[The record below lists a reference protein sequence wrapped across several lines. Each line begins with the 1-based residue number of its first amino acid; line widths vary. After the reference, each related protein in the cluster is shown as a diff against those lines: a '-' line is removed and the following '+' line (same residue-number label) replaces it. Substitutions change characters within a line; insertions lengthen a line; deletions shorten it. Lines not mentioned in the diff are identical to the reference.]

1 MGLPAGTLLGPYEI
15 VSAIGAGGMGE
26 VYEARDT
33 KLERNVAIKVLPEAF
48 AHDVERLSR
57 FQREARM
64 LAALNHPNIATIFGL
79 EQSDGVH
86 FLVMELVPGQTLAE
100 RLTIGPVGIEEALNI
115 GGQIA
120 EALEAAHEKRV
131 IHRDLKP
138 ANVKVT
144 PEGRVKVLDFGL
156 ARAFRG
162 DAEQDLPCAPTLTS
176 MGTEDGRI
184 LGTPTYMSPEQ
195 ARGKPV
201 DKRTDI
207 WAFGCVLYELLSG
220 RRAFQAD
227 TVSDTLVKVLERE
240 PDWKALPAATPAK
253 VQAVLQRCLEKDVN
267 LRLRDIGDGRIELLD
282 ALAGT
287 TRQDRA
293 PEERFKLTRRAA
305 IGGLAGTAAVAAGVA
320 TSVWYLWPKTP
331 KPVMRLNMDVS
342 PAQQF
347 AGFT

>member
-1 MGLPAGTLLGPYEI
+1 MGLPTGTILGPYEI
-15 VSAIGAGGMGE
+15 LSAIGAGGMGE
-26 VYEARDT
+26 VYEARDN
-33 KLERNVAIKVLPEAF
+33 KLGRNVAIKVLPEAF
-48 AHDVERLSR
+48 AHDHDRLSR

-79 EQSDGVH
+79 EECGGVDY
-86 FLVMELVPGQTLAE
+86 LVMELVPGQTLAE
-100 RLTIGPVGIEEALNI
+100 RLKLGPLAIEEALKI
-115 GGQIA
+115 GSQIA
-120 EALEAAHEKRV
+120 EAMEAAHEKQV

-156 ARAFRG
+156 AKAF
-162 DAEQDLPCAPTLTS
+162 DAEQNTSSAPTLTS

-207 WAFGCVLYELLSG
+207 WAFGCVLYELLAG
-220 RRAFQAD
+220 RRAFEAD
-227 TVSDTLVKVLERE
+227 TVSDTLAKVLERE
-240 PDWKALPAATPAK
+240 PDWKALPLATPAK
-253 VQAVLQRCLEKDVN
+253 VQTLLRKCLEKDVN
-267 LRLRDIGDGRIELLD
+267 RRLRDIGDGRIELHD
-282 ALAGT
+282 AVSSTAQQHVSSGERFKVTRRGAIGALAGT
-287 TRQDRA
+287 
-293 PEERFKLTRRAA
+293 
-305 IGGLAGTAAVAAGVA
+305 AVAAGVG
-320 TSVWYLWPKTP
+320 TSVWYYWPRAP
-331 KPVMRLNMDVS
+331 KPVMRLSMDVS